1 MTEQEQKRR
10 FQSAVAH
17 RLASLQGD
25 PRLAARIIA
34 QSKGERPIMK
44 RKIGFSLVLA
54 MLLMLAASAALALGL
69 VFSPR
74 YDAARLA
81 GQALESRYG
90 ITAPMM
96 TLFSREVAENADGS
110 ATVTYAPVEESNR
123 YEGNPFGVYTVTIRD
138 GQAEASWSLD
148 GMDTSGGLE
157 AKAWGAEQLG
167 LMLSD
172 FSGTMAYLNNHSEA
186 YRDALSAA
194 ARPTPPMTPEEYEA
208 LREQNRQR
216 ALEAAKLTPDQAKEV
231 AVSALMQE
239 YGLTSEQAGRFC
251 HYDDETTYQ
260 MKGDRPTASLFF
272 HLDPDGEDN
281 AQSGIYVV
289 EVCLTDGVVEDVLY
303 DSGLAAN
310 P

>member
-1 MTEQEQKRR
+1 MTEQEQKRL
-10 FQSAVAH
+10 FQSAVKH

-44 RKIGFSLVLA
+44 RKIGFSLALA
-54 MLLMLAASAALALGL
+54 LLLLLAASTALALGL
-69 VFSPR
+69 AFSPR

-81 GQALESRYG
+81 NQALESRYG

-96 TLFSREVAENADGS
+96 TLFTREVTENADGS
-110 ATVTYAPVEESNR
+110 ATVTYSPVEESNR
-123 YEGNPFGVYTVTIRD
+123 YDGNPFGVYTVTIRE

-148 GMDTSGGLE
+148 GTDTSGGLD
-157 AKAWGAEQLG
+157 AKAWGSEQLNQ
-167 LMLSD
+167 LLSD
-172 FSGTMAYLNNHSEA
+172 FSGTMNTLSSRSEA
-186 YRDALSAA
+186 YRATLFADAH
-194 ARPTPPMTPEEYEA
+194 PTPPMTPEECEA

-216 ALEAAKLTPDQAKEV
+216 AQEAAAITPDQAKAI

-239 YGLTSEQAGRFC
+239 YGLTAEQTGRFYL
-251 HYDDETTYQ
+251 YDDEITYR
-260 MKGDRPTASLFF
+260 MEGDRPTAALFF
-272 HLDPDGEDN
+272 HLDPYGEDD

-289 EVCLTDGVVEDVLY
+289 EVCLTDGVIEDIMY